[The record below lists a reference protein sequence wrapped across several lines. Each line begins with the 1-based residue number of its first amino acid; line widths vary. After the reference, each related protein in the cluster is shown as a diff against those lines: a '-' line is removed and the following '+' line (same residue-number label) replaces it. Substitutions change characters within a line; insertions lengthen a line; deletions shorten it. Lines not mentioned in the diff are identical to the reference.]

1 MARVK
6 YHTNLSVKSVN
17 RLKKQLEDY
26 QKKLEKQVEQFCKEL
41 AEIGAEVIRA
51 DLATHNKGDGDTL
64 GSVRI
69 VTEGSGHYGY
79 YKAKVQVTSDA
90 ILFIEFGSGAN
101 HGYGAPHAGEFGM
114 GPGTYPSEVIPQDR
128 TGKYENWN
136 NPNGWYYYGN
146 DGHRHW
152 SDGMTPTYP
161 MYQGGKAMEEK
172 FEEVARKV
180 FG

>member
-6 YHTNLSVKSVN
+6 YHTNLSVKSVKATIKALETYQEK
-17 RLKKQLEDY
+17 LK
-26 QKKLEKQVEQFCKEL
+26 KQVEQFCNEL

-51 DLATHNKGDGDTL
+51 DLATHTHGTGETL
-64 GSVRI
+64 GSVKI
-69 VTEGSGHYGY
+69 VTEGSGSGKYR
-79 YKAKVQVTSDA
+79 AAVQVTSDA

-101 HGYGAPHAGEFGM
+101 HGYGAPHAGDFGM
-114 GPGTYPSEVIPQDR
+114 GPGTFSRAPSQDR
-128 TGKYENWN
+128 TGQYENWN
-136 NPNGWYYYGN
+136 NPNGWYYYGD